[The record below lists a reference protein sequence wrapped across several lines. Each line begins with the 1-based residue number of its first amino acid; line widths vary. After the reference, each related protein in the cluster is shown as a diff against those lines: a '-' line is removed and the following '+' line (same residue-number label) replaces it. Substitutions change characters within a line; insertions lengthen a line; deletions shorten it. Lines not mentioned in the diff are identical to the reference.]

1 MKQPDKPRKPR
12 EKPLS
17 LYPLSFDEAVEQIVK
32 VKPHKTTEPPS
43 QSKPAKAK

>member
-1 MKQPDKPRKPR
+1 MQTPDKPKKPR

-32 VKPHKTTEPPS
+32 VKPQKPEQAKEP
-43 QSKPAKAK
+43 KKKAG